1 MRIFY
6 CHEFVLP
13 LPPGHRFPMEK
24 YARLYE
30 RVAREARRQPDL
42 DVRLGTPRPASD
54 LQLLR
59 VHTSDY
65 VAAVSDGRLTSR
77 QVRDIGFPWSPGL
90 VERSRRSVG
99 GTIEAARWALR
110 EGASANLA
118 GGTHHARA
126 DRGAG
131 FCVFNDVAVAA
142 RAVLAEGL
150 ARRVLIVDLDVHQGE
165 GTAAIFAG
173 DRDVFTFSVH
183 AARNFP
189 FRKETSDLDIALD
202 DGTGDGVYLEA
213 VRDGLARAVA
223 AARPQLVLYI
233 AGADPYEGD
242 RLGRLAVSVE
252 GLEHRDRA
260 VLEAAEHAGAGV
272 AVVMGGG
279 YAADIARTVEIH
291 FASVRTAAQWRAVR
305 QWRRAARV
313 AG

>member
-1 MRIFY
+1 VKIFY

-24 YARLYE
+24 YARLHG
-30 RVAREARRQPDL
+30 RVAREARRRPDL
-42 DVRLGTPRPASD
+42 GIRLETPQAASD
-54 LQLLR
+54 LQIQR
-59 VHTSDY
+59 VHEPDY
-65 VAAVSDGRLTSR
+65 VAAVRDGRLTPR

-150 ARRVLIVDLDVHQGE
+150 ARRVLIADLDVHQGE
-165 GTAAIFAG
+165 GTAAIFTG
-173 DRDVFTFSVH
+173 EPDVFTFSVH
-183 AARNFP
+183 GARNFP
-189 FRKETSDLDIALD
+189 FRKEAGDLDIALE
-202 DGTGDGVYLEA
+202 DGTGDDAYLDA
-213 VRDGLARAVA
+213 VGDGLARAVTA
-223 AARPQLVLYI
+223 VRPQLVLYL

-252 GLEHRDRA
+252 GLARRDRA
-260 VLEAAEHAGAGV
+260 VLEAAERAGAGI

-279 YAADIARTVEIH
+279 YAADIDRTVEIH
-291 FASVRTAAQWRAVR
+291 FASVMAAAHLRAGR
-305 QWRRAARV
+305 EWRRAARV